1 MQIIFQDPFSSLS
14 PRMTVEEIVREGLD
28 IHMREVTINEKQQM
42 IIDILSEVG
51 LNYIDVRNRFPH
63 EFSGGQRQRIAI
75 ARALILKPK
84 LLILD
89 EPTSALDVSIQ
100 NQIIKLLIELQ
111 KKYKLSYIFISHDIK
126 VIRSVS
132 DYIIVLKK
140 GEIVE
145 QGSAEEVFNSP
156 KSNYTKELST
166 AVI

>member
-1 MQIIFQDPFSSLS
+1 MCIRD
-14 PRMTVEEIVREGLD
+14 REEIVREGLD
-28 IHMREVTINEKQQM
+28 IHMKEVPIKEKQQM
-42 IIDILSEVG
+42 IIDILNEVG
-51 LNYIDVRNRFPH
+51 LNYADVRNRFPH

-145 QGSAEEVFNSP
+145 QGSAEEVFNLP
-156 KSNYTKELST
+156 KSNYAKELLTS
-166 AVI
+166 VI